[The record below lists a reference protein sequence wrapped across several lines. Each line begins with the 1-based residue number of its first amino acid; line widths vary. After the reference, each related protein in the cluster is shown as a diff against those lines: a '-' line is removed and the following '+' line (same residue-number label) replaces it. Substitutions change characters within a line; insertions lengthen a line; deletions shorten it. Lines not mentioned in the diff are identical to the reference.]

1 MIQKKQEEED
11 ARAKLAHK
19 TETRDKKKSVG
30 KIVKL
35 GEGKRRIIRARAI
48 EKKVEVM
55 ERERKRWRSKH

>member
-1 MIQKKQEEED
+1 MIQKKQEKED

-19 TETRDKKKSVG
+19 TERDKQKSVG
-30 KIVKL
+30 KVVKL
-35 GEGKRRIIRARAI
+35 GEGKRRIIRARAT